1 MRWWPLRALHVMEL
15 CCCRCVCVCKWWA
28 LWLMQYQPPVWQRTQ
43 LRKMMKLGQ
52 TRGRVPGTSLH
63 STFHLS
69 VVHLSYF
76 KLKCLKNYFR
86 GTEILACVSQM
97 PWREVWSPAVLS
109 SSCHSPV
116 TVDIFGVHPTSLF
129 CFIAYFPSP
138 PCLPWPVSQTQVSNW
153 CQDPLDRGKS
163 PCGGRGQSGELW
175 DMLYSVTHCPA
186 HCEEVLTL
194 CPGWTRWK

>member
-86 GTEILACVSQM
+86 GTEIFSLCFSNAVKGSVVPSSAQLLLPLSCNCGYFRSSPYIFVLLYCLFSFSSLSALTCVPDSSVKLM
-97 PWREVWSPAVLS
+97 PRSP
-109 SSCHSPV
+109 
-116 TVDIFGVHPTSLF
+116 
-129 CFIAYFPSP
+129 
-138 PCLPWPVSQTQVSNW
+138 W
-153 CQDPLDRGKS
+153 
-163 PCGGRGQSGELW
+163 
-175 DMLYSVTHCPA
+175 
-186 HCEEVLTL
+186 
-194 CPGWTRWK
+194 